1 MAHLQSKP
9 NIQMIIKNNTKF
21 NLWPSS
27 IQNSTVRYRRYV
39 HNGYFE
45 EQEIERSFVNILYLK
60 NNNFEKIETH
70 NDCIRTKHVFY
81 WYNGYSVIKFTRNT
95 IWPIPVRF
103 VLKWQIIFMWICN
116 IQWYDGFSLIRYT
129 VALFEI
135 MKWLG
140 FKLILH

>member
-9 NIQMIIKNNTKF
+9 NIHIIIKNKTKF

-70 NDCIRTKHVFY
+70 NDCIKTKHVFY

-116 IQWYDGFSLIRYT
+116 IQWYDGFSLIMYT
-129 VALFEI
+129 VALHPCIWYNEI
-135 MKWLG
+135 TR
-140 FKLILH
+140 F